1 MTQQSRVTW
10 SLVFGLWLAAPV
22 EAGSWPQFRG
32 RNSSGRAESADRL
45 PTQIGPDASVVWKT
59 ALPPGHSSPAI
70 VGNRIYLSAVR
81 DQRLVTIA
89 LDRSSGKPIWEA
101 EAPYEKLEEI
111 HRIGSYAQATPA
123 ADAERVVSFF
133 GSSGL
138 YCYDASGKLL
148 WRLPMG
154 PFNNDFGAASSP
166 VIADDRVI
174 LCQDH
179 DSESFLVAID
189 KRTGKTIWKTDRS
202 EFPRNFCTPVIW
214 DVAGKKQIVIAAT
227 LRVVGYDF
235 ETGKELW
242 TVRGLSRTV
251 CMTPVVADDGT
262 LIAAGWSAG
271 GDASDRIRLEPFDDV
286 AAVQDKDKDG
296 LLAEMELGEG
306 AIKQRFSQV
315 DRDNTGTVTR
325 AEYEYFRGLFDKGRN
340 VVLAIRPGG
349 RGDVTDSHV
358 LWQHDRFVPFC
369 ASPLWYEGKVFTVKD
384 GGIYTCLDAKTGK
397 PYKQGRLDA
406 TGEYYSSPVAGD
418 GKVYWLSEE
427 GKLTVTRA
435 DETCEVLATANFGED
450 VYATPALVDGRIYL
464 RTAGHLYCFGAS
476 SGE

>member
-1 MTQQSRVTW
+1 
-10 SLVFGLWLAAPV
+10 
-22 EAGSWPQFRG
+22 
-32 RNSSGRAESADRL
+32 
-45 PTQIGPDASVVWKT
+45 
-59 ALPPGHSSPAI
+59 
-70 VGNRIYLSAVR
+70 
-81 DQRLVTIA
+81 
-89 LDRSSGKPIWEA
+89 
-101 EAPYEKLEEI
+101 
-111 HRIGSYAQATPA
+111 
-123 ADAERVVSFF
+123 
-133 GSSGL
+133 
-138 YCYDASGKLL
+138 
-148 WRLPMG
+148 
-154 PFNNDFGAASSP
+154 
-166 VIADDRVI
+166 
-174 LCQDH
+174 
-179 DSESFLVAID
+179 
-189 KRTGKTIWKTDRS
+189 
-202 EFPRNFCTPVIW
+202 
-214 DVAGKKQIVIAAT
+214 VAGKKQIVIAAT

-235 ETGKELW
+235 DTGKELW

-286 AAVQDKDKDG
+286 AAVQDKNKDG

-315 DRDNTGTVTR
+315 DRDNTGTITR

-418 GKVYWLSEE
+418 GKVFWLSEE

>member
-315 DRDNTGTVTR
+315 DRDNTGTITR

>member
-1 MTQQSRVTW
+1 
-10 SLVFGLWLAAPV
+10 
-22 EAGSWPQFRG
+22 
-32 RNSSGRAESADRL
+32 
-45 PTQIGPDASVVWKT
+45 
-59 ALPPGHSSPAI
+59 
-70 VGNRIYLSAVR
+70 
-81 DQRLVTIA
+81 VTIA

-286 AAVQDKDKDG
+286 AAVQDKNKDG

-315 DRDNTGTVTR
+315 DRDNTGMITR

-464 RTAGHLYCFGAS
+464 RTAGHLYCFGAA